1 MDQYHFPCGCSV
13 TEDKTGHIETVR
25 CDEHKKKY
33 PHRLDKEK
41 R

>member
-1 MDQYHFPCGCSV
+1 MEQYQFPCGCYV
-13 TEDKTGHIETVR
+13 IDDGKTVETKR

-41 R
+41 Q